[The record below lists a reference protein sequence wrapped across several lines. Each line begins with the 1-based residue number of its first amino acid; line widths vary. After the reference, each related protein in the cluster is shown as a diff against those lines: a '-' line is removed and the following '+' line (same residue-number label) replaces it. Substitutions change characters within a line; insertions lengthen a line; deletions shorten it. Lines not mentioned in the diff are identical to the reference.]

1 MTEKETTLQK
11 IHDLGILAVIRGP
24 SQELTLKMVA
34 ALVEGGITGIEITFT
49 TPNALDVVRALDSE
63 FGSGITLGMGTL
75 TKPEQAEAA
84 KDAGS
89 KFLVSPHYEGD
100 LARAMMETGLPVMMG
115 ALTPSE
121 VFQAYASGSD
131 VVKIFPGS
139 LGGPAYMKSLKGPF
153 PDIPMMP
160 TGGVSDENLKDWFA
174 AGAFAVGAGSN
185 LCPKFL
191 ALSGDFDQITSIAEK
206 YVAAILETCRERK
219 KDKYG
224 LSSDH

>member
-1 MTEKETTLQK
+1 MTEKEQTLRR

-24 SQELTLKMVA
+24 SQELTIKMVA
-34 ALVEGGITGIEITFT
+34 ALIKGGITGIEITFT
-49 TPNALDVVRALDSE
+49 TPDALDVVRALDSE

-84 KDAGS
+84 KATGS
-89 KFLVSPHYEGD
+89 KFLVSPHYEVV
-100 LARAMMETGLPVMMG
+100 LARAMTATGLPVIMG

-121 VFQAYASGSD
+121 VFQAFSSGSD

-139 LGGPAYMKSLKGPF
+139 LGGPPYLKSLNGPF

-174 AGAFAVGAGSN
+174 AGAYAVGVGSN
-185 LCPKFL
+185 LCPKSL
-191 ALSGDFDQITSIAEK
+191 ALSGDFDQITSITLK
-206 YVAAILETCRERK
+206 FQ
-219 KDKYG
+219 
-224 LSSDH
+224 

>member
-1 MTEKETTLQK
+1 MTEKEQTLRR

-24 SQELTLKMVA
+24 SQELTIKMVA
-34 ALVEGGITGIEITFT
+34 ALIKGGITGIEITFT
-49 TPNALDVVRALDSE
+49 TPDALDVVRALDSE

-84 KDAGS
+84 KATGS
-89 KFLVSPHYEGD
+89 KFLVSPHYEVV
-100 LARAMMETGLPVMMG
+100 LARAMTATGLPVIMG

-121 VFQAYASGSD
+121 VFQAFSSGSD

-139 LGGPAYMKSLKGPF
+139 LGGPPYLKSLNGPF

-174 AGAFAVGAGSN
+174 AGAYAVGVGSN
-185 LCPKFL
+185 LCPKSL
-191 ALSGDFDQITSIAEK
+191 ALSGDFDQITSIAER
-206 YVAAILETCRERK
+206 YAAAIPEAR
-219 KDKYG
+219 
-224 LSSDH
+224 S